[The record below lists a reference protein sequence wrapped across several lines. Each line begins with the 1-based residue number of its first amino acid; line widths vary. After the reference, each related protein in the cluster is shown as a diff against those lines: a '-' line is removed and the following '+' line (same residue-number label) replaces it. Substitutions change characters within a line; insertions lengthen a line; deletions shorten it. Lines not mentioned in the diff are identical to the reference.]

1 MLCYKGSQDLG
12 KHLTYYYQFVTKD
25 IIKDANEQP
34 DEEVFRVRSG
44 RILTTGGSVPVR
56 FEVCPPSSHGVAGS
70 DTTQ

>member
-44 RILTTGGSVPVR
+44 RILNTGGSVPVR